1 MTPGWTPVVSAVV
14 AVVGT
19 LAAAIFT
26 QIWNARREDKRRADD
41 LAERNVAHDRE
52 DRFRLYQERRITY
65 VKYLKALHD
74 TSEAIRETALS
85 IHADDASRR
94 QATANSFRNSGIL
107 AAREEITLL
116 ATLDLAVAARRAF
129 LSVGVFRD
137 LVARGEALD
146 SPEVTANWKDHREAL
161 SGLRAEMRRSLGVP
175 LLGDPAALGP
185 GL

>member
-1 MTPGWTPVVSAVV
+1 MV

-19 LAAAIFT
+19 LTAAIFT
-26 QIWNARREDKRRADD
+26 QIWNARREDKRRLDE
-41 LAERNVAHDRE
+41 LAERNLAYERE
-52 DRFRLYQERRITY
+52 DKVRLYQERRTAY
-65 VKYLKALHD
+65 VNYLKALHD

-85 IHADDASRR
+85 SLADDAGRR

-116 ATLDLAVAARRAF
+116 ATLELAVAARKSF
-129 LSVGVFRD
+129 LCVGVFRD

-146 SPEVTANWKDHREAL
+146 SPAVTANWKDHRAAL
-161 SGLRAEMRRSLGVP
+161 SSLRAEMRKSLGIP
-175 LLGDPAALGP
+175 LLGDPAELGP